1 VNQVILFLPPWHKFE
16 TAAAERVR
24 CGEVPAWPGELREM
38 ASCDVQDADAT
49 AAVLTVPED
58 LALFIA
64 SFLGGETL
72 ARLEATSKACRSLYA
87 NEAAWEACVRAR
99 WHDPRWLDVPADY
112 IYAATNE
119 ALDSLR
125 RARRGSKKPRVH
137 PKQCGASSWASAY
150 RELHRRNAPPRS
162 WLTPRHAKV
171 VARGRQGAV
180 SAWALV
186 RHTPDCRCVD
196 GSVTLRVVVQN
207 TGTGTLSLHSGWN
220 AFSLSWLVAEAN
232 DNANA
237 ILRAAGAREL
247 QGREHARAVPRTGT
261 ILNVERIARGHERMT
276 FPTDV
281 MNRSWLQPL
290 EWVATEVRV
299 ATGDCVHEHDFLER
313 AIQLGVK
320 STAGY
325 LKLPFIDDATVHRMY
340 SELPG
345 GYVML
350 SDGV

>member
-1 VNQVILFLPPWHKFE
+1 MRDGAGEMDLSE
-16 TAAAERVR
+16 TPQTT
-24 CGEVPAWPGELREM
+24 CL
-38 ASCDVQDADAT
+38 DI
-49 AAVLTVPED
+49 PED
-58 LALFIA
+58 LALYIA
-64 SFLGGETL
+64 SCLGGEVL

-87 NEAAWEACVRAR
+87 NEVAWEACVRAR
-99 WHDPRWLDVPADY
+99 WHDPRWLEVPGDCFDVRP
-112 IYAATNE
+112 
-119 ALDSLR
+119 
-125 RARRGSKKPRVH
+125 ARRRSKASKPRVT
-137 PKQCGASSWASAY
+137 PKQCGASSWAAAY

-171 VARGRQGAV
+171 VARGRQGAA

-186 RHTPDCRCVD
+186 RHTPDCRCID
-196 GSVTLRVVVQN
+196 GAVTLRVIVQN
-207 TGTGTLSLHSGWN
+207 TGSDTLRVERGWN

-281 MNRSWLQPL
+281 MNCSWLQPL
-290 EWVATEVRV
+290 EWVATEVHV
-299 ATGDCVHEHDFLER
+299 ATEDCVHEHDFLER

>member
-1 VNQVILFLPPWHKFE
+1 MS
-16 TAAAERVR
+16 AEMPQTT
-24 CGEVPAWPGELREM
+24 CL
-38 ASCDVQDADAT
+38 DI
-49 AAVLTVPED
+49 PED
-58 LALFIA
+58 LALYIA
-64 SFLGGETL
+64 SYLGGEAL
-72 ARLEATSKACRSLYA
+72 ARLEATSKACSSLYT
-87 NEAAWEACVRAR
+87 NEVAWEACVRAR
-99 WHDPRWLDVPADY
+99 WHDPRWLDVPMDY
-112 IYAATNE
+112 FASVQE
-119 ALDSLR
+119 WKSLLP
-125 RARRGSKKPRVH
+125 ARRRCKATKPRVT
-137 PKQCGASSWASAY
+137 PKQCGANSWSAAY

-171 VARGRQGAV
+171 VARCRQGAV

-281 MNRSWLQPL
+281 MNCSWLQPL
-290 EWVATEVRV
+290 EWVATEVHV
-299 ATGDCVHEHDFLER
+299 ATEDCVHEHDFLER

>member
-1 VNQVILFLPPWHKFE
+1 MAHTQQSCYLPALTQF
-16 TAAAERVR
+16 
-24 CGEVPAWPGELREM
+24 ELRDGAGEM
-38 ASCDVQDADAT
+38 DLSETPQTTCLDI
-49 AAVLTVPED
+49 PED
-58 LALFIA
+58 LALYIA
-64 SFLGGETL
+64 SYLGGETL
-72 ARLEATSKACRSLYA
+72 ARLEATSRACRSLYA
-87 NEAAWEACVRAR
+87 NEVAWEACVRAR
-99 WHDPRWLDVPADY
+99 WHDPRWLDVPVDCSG
-112 IYAATNE
+112 
-119 ALDSLR
+119 LDVR
-125 RARRGSKKPRVH
+125 PARRRRPSKPRVT
-137 PKQCGASSWASAY
+137 PKQCGASSWAAAY

-171 VARGRQGAV
+171 VARGRQGAA

-186 RHTPDCRCVD
+186 RHTPDCRCID
-196 GSVTLRVVVQN
+196 GAVTLRVIVQN
-207 TGTGTLSLHSGWN
+207 TGADTLRIERGWN

-261 ILNVERIARGHERMT
+261 ILDVERIARGHERMT

>member
-1 VNQVILFLPPWHKFE
+1 LPALTQF
-16 TAAAERVR
+16 
-24 CGEVPAWPGELREM
+24 ELRDGAGEM
-38 ASCDVQDADAT
+38 DLSETPQTTCLDI
-49 AAVLTVPED
+49 PED
-58 LALFIA
+58 LALYIA
-64 SFLGGETL
+64 SYLGGEAL
-72 ARLEATSKACRSLYA
+72 ARLEATSRACGSLYA

-99 WHDPRWLDVPADY
+99 WHDPRWLDVPMDY
-112 IYAATNE
+112 YRAATNE

-137 PKQCGASSWASAY
+137 PKQCGASSWSSAY

-171 VARGRQGAV
+171 VARGRQGAC
-180 SAWALV
+180 SAWVLV
-186 RHTPDCRCVD
+186 QHTPDCRCVD
-196 GSVTLRVVVQN
+196 GTVTLRVLVQN
-207 TGTGTLSLHSGWN
+207 TGADTLRVDTGWD

-281 MNRSWLQPL
+281 LSYCSWLQPL
-290 EWVATEVRV
+290 EWVAMEIKV
-299 ATGDCVHEHDFLER
+299 ATEDCVHEHDFLER
-313 AIQLGVK
+313 AIQLCVK
-320 STAGY
+320 ARCVKARDCSAVAHPSTGIY
-325 LKLPFIDDATVHRMY
+325 LKLPFIDASVVHRMY

>member
-1 VNQVILFLPPWHKFE
+1 MI
-16 TAAAERVR
+16 
-24 CGEVPAWPGELREM
+24 
-38 ASCDVQDADAT
+38 
-49 AAVLTVPED
+49 
-58 LALFIA
+58 
-64 SFLGGETL
+64 
-72 ARLEATSKACRSLYA
+72 
-87 NEAAWEACVRAR
+87 
-99 WHDPRWLDVPADY
+99 
-112 IYAATNE
+112 
-119 ALDSLR
+119 
-125 RARRGSKKPRVH
+125 
-137 PKQCGASSWASAY
+137 
-150 RELHRRNAPPRS
+150 
-162 WLTPRHAKV
+162 
-171 VARGRQGAV
+171 
-180 SAWALV
+180 
-186 RHTPDCRCVD
+186 
-196 GSVTLRVVVQN
+196 VQN
-207 TGTGTLSLHSGWN
+207 TGADTLRVERGWN

-281 MNRSWLQPL
+281 MNCSWLQPL
-290 EWVATEVRV
+290 EWVATEVHV
-299 ATGDCVHEHDFLER
+299 ATEDCVHEHDFLER

>member
-1 VNQVILFLPPWHKFE
+1 M
-16 TAAAERVR
+16 R
-24 CGEVPAWPGELREM
+24 CGEVPAWPGELRDM
-38 ASCDVQDADAT
+38 ASSVVPDGDAT
-49 AAVLTVPED
+49 AAVLAVPED

-87 NEAAWEACVRAR
+87 NEVAWEACVRAR
-99 WHDPRWLDVPADY
+99 WHDPRWLDVPVDCSG
-112 IYAATNE
+112 
-119 ALDSLR
+119 LDVR
-125 RARRGSKKPRVH
+125 PARRRRPSKPRVT
-137 PKQCGASSWASAY
+137 PKQCGASSWAAAY

-171 VARGRQGAV
+171 VARGRQGAA

-186 RHTPDCRCVD
+186 RHTPDCRCID
-196 GSVTLRVVVQN
+196 GAVTLRVIVQN
-207 TGTGTLSLHSGWN
+207 TGSDTLRVERGWN

-261 ILNVERIARGHERMT
+261 ILDVERIARGHERMT

-281 MNRSWLQPL
+281 MNCSWLQPL
-290 EWVATEVRV
+290 EWVAMEVHV
-299 ATGDCVHEHDFLER
+299 ATEDCVHEHDFLER

>member
-1 VNQVILFLPPWHKFE
+1 MNGRDLSE
-16 TAAAERVR
+16 TPQTT
-24 CGEVPAWPGELREM
+24 CL
-38 ASCDVQDADAT
+38 DI
-49 AAVLTVPED
+49 PED
-58 LALFIA
+58 LALYIA
-64 SFLGGETL
+64 SYLGGETL
-72 ARLEATSKACRSLYA
+72 ARLEATSRACRSLYA
-87 NEAAWEACVRAR
+87 NEVAWEACVRAR
-99 WHDPRWLDVPADY
+99 WHDPRWLDVPVDCSG
-112 IYAATNE
+112 
-119 ALDSLR
+119 LDVR
-125 RARRGSKKPRVH
+125 PARRRRPSKPRVT
-137 PKQCGASSWASAY
+137 PKQCGASSWAAAY

-171 VARGRQGAV
+171 VARGRQGAA

-186 RHTPDCRCVD
+186 RHTPDCRCID
-196 GSVTLRVVVQN
+196 GTVTLRVIVQN
-207 TGTGTLSLHSGWN
+207 TGADTLRVERGWN

-281 MNRSWLQPL
+281 MNCSWLQPL
-290 EWVATEVRV
+290 EWVAMEVHV
-299 ATGDCVHEHDFLER
+299 ATEDCVHEHDFLER

>member
-1 VNQVILFLPPWHKFE
+1 MPVW
-16 TAAAERVR
+16 
-24 CGEVPAWPGELREM
+24 CGEVPAWPGELRAM
-38 ASCDVQDADAT
+38 ASCDITDGDAN
-49 AAVLTVPED
+49 AAVLAVPED
-58 LALFIA
+58 LALYIA
-64 SFLGGETL
+64 SYLGGEAL
-72 ARLEATSKACRSLYA
+72 ARLEASSKACRSLYA

-99 WHDPRWLDVPADY
+99 WHDPRWLDVPMDY
-112 IYAATNE
+112 YRAATNE
-119 ALDSLR
+119 VLDSLR
-125 RARRGSKKPRVH
+125 RARRSSKKPRVH
-137 PKQCGASSWASAY
+137 PKQCGASSWSAAY

-171 VARGRQGAV
+171 VARGRQGAC
-180 SAWALV
+180 SAWVLV
-186 RHTPDCRCVD
+186 QHTPDCRCVD

-207 TGTGTLSLHSGWN
+207 TGADRVRVVTDDC
-220 AFSLSWLVAEAN
+220 SLSWLVAEAN

-247 QGREHARAVPRTGT
+247 QGREHVAVPRTGT
-261 ILNVERIARGHERMT
+261 ILECRQVARGHERRT
-276 FPTDV
+276 FLTDHLGK
-281 MNRSWLQPL
+281 SWLEPL
-290 EWVATEVRV
+290 EWVAMEVRV
-299 ATGDCVHEHDFLER
+299 ATADCVHEHDFLER

>member
-1 VNQVILFLPPWHKFE
+1 MSAE
-16 TAAAERVR
+16 TPQTT
-24 CGEVPAWPGELREM
+24 CL
-38 ASCDVQDADAT
+38 DI
-49 AAVLTVPED
+49 PED

-64 SFLGGETL
+64 SFLGGEAL

-87 NEAAWEACVRAR
+87 NEVAWEACVRAR
-99 WHDPRWLDVPADY
+99 WHDPRWLEVPGDCFDVRP
-112 IYAATNE
+112 
-119 ALDSLR
+119 
-125 RARRGSKKPRVH
+125 ARRRSKASKPRVT
-137 PKQCGASSWASAY
+137 PKQCGASSWAAAY

-171 VARGRQGAV
+171 VARGRQGAA

-186 RHTPDCRCVD
+186 RHTPDCRCID
-196 GSVTLRVVVQN
+196 GTVTLRVIVQN
-207 TGTGTLSLHSGWN
+207 TGADTLRIERGWN

-261 ILNVERIARGHERMT
+261 ILNVERIARGHERMS

-281 MNRSWLQPL
+281 MNCSWLQPL
-290 EWVATEVRV
+290 EWVATEVHV
-299 ATGDCVHEHDFLER
+299 ATEDCVHEHDFLER

>member
-1 VNQVILFLPPWHKFE
+1 MNGIDLSE
-16 TAAAERVR
+16 TPQTT
-24 CGEVPAWPGELREM
+24 CL
-38 ASCDVQDADAT
+38 DI
-49 AAVLTVPED
+49 PED
-58 LALFIA
+58 LALYIA
-64 SFLGGETL
+64 SYLGGEAL

-87 NEAAWEACVRAR
+87 NEVAWEACVRAR
-99 WHDPRWLDVPADY
+99 WHDPRWLDVPIDY
-112 IYAATNE
+112 FSAATR
-119 ALDSLR
+119 DFVQVSLQSAR
-125 RARRGSKKPRVH
+125 RARRRSKASKPRVT
-137 PKQCGASSWASAY
+137 PKQCGANSWSAAY

-171 VARGRQGAV
+171 VARGRQGAC
-180 SAWALV
+180 SAWVLLQ
-186 RHTPDCRCVD
+186 HTPDCRCVD
-196 GSVTLRVVVQN
+196 GTVTLRVVVQN
-207 TGTGTLSLHSGWN
+207 TG
-220 AFSLSWLVAEAN
+220 AADIVRVEVDDCSLSWLVAEAN

-281 MNRSWLQPL
+281 MNCSWLQPL
-290 EWVATEVRV
+290 EWVATEVHV
-299 ATGDCVHEHDFLER
+299 ATEDCVHEHDFLER

>member
-1 VNQVILFLPPWHKFE
+1 MNGRDLPE
-16 TAAAERVR
+16 TPQTT
-24 CGEVPAWPGELREM
+24 CL
-38 ASCDVQDADAT
+38 DI
-49 AAVLTVPED
+49 PED
-58 LALFIA
+58 MALYIA
-64 SFLGGETL
+64 SYLGGEAL
-72 ARLEATSKACRSLYA
+72 ARLEATSKACGSLYA
-87 NEAAWEACVRAR
+87 NEVAWEACVRAR
-99 WHDPRWLDVPADY
+99 WHDPRWLSVPEDCSGLDVRP
-112 IYAATNE
+112 
-119 ALDSLR
+119 
-125 RARRGSKKPRVH
+125 ARRRRPTKPRVT
-137 PKQCGASSWASAY
+137 PKQCGASSWSSAY

-171 VARGRQGAV
+171 VARGRQGAC
-180 SAWALV
+180 SAWVLV
-186 RHTPDCRCVD
+186 QHTPDCRCVD
-196 GSVTLRVVVQN
+196 GTVTLRVVVQN
-207 TGTGTLSLHSGWN
+207 TG
-220 AFSLSWLVAEAN
+220 AADIVRVEVDDCSLSWLVAETN

-281 MNRSWLQPL
+281 MNCSWLQPL
-290 EWVATEVRV
+290 EWVAMEVHV
-299 ATGDCVHEHDFLER
+299 ATEDCVHEHDFLER

>member
-1 VNQVILFLPPWHKFE
+1 
-16 TAAAERVR
+16 
-24 CGEVPAWPGELREM
+24 M
-38 ASCDVQDADAT
+38 ASSIVPDGDAT
-49 AAVLTVPED
+49 AAVLAVPED

-87 NEAAWEACVRAR
+87 NEVAWEACVRAR
-99 WHDPRWLDVPADY
+99 WHDPRWLDVPVDCSG
-112 IYAATNE
+112 
-119 ALDSLR
+119 LDVR
-125 RARRGSKKPRVH
+125 PARRRRPSKPRVT
-137 PKQCGASSWASAY
+137 PKQCGASSWAAAY

-171 VARGRQGAV
+171 VARGRQGAA

-186 RHTPDCRCVD
+186 RHTPDCRCID
-196 GSVTLRVVVQN
+196 GAVTLRVIVQN
-207 TGTGTLSLHSGWN
+207 TGSDTLRVERGWN

-281 MNRSWLQPL
+281 MNCSWLQPL
-290 EWVATEVRV
+290 EWVATEVHV
-299 ATGDCVHEHDFLER
+299 ATEDCVHEHDFLER

>member
-1 VNQVILFLPPWHKFE
+1 MSAE
-16 TAAAERVR
+16 TPQTT
-24 CGEVPAWPGELREM
+24 CL
-38 ASCDVQDADAT
+38 DI
-49 AAVLTVPED
+49 PED
-58 LALFIA
+58 LALYIA
-64 SFLGGETL
+64 SYLGGEAL
-72 ARLEATSKACRSLYA
+72 ARLGAGSKACGSLYA

-99 WHDPRWLDVPADY
+99 CHDPRWLDVPMDY
-112 IYAATNE
+112 CRAATNE
-119 ALDSLR
+119 VLDSLR
-125 RARRGSKKPRVH
+125 RARRSSKKPRVH
-137 PKQCGASSWASAY
+137 PKQCGASSWSAAY

-171 VARGRQGAV
+171 VARGRQGAC
-180 SAWALV
+180 SAWV
-186 RHTPDCRCVD
+186 TVQHTPDCRCVD
-196 GSVTLRVVVQN
+196 GAVTLRVVVQN
-207 TGTGTLSLHSGWN
+207 TG
-220 AFSLSWLVAEAN
+220 ADRVRVAVDDCSLSWLVAETN

-247 QGREHARAVPRTGT
+247 QGREHAVAVPRTGT

-281 MNRSWLQPL
+281 MNCSWLQPL
-290 EWVATEVRV
+290 EWVATEVHV
-299 ATGDCVHEHDFLER
+299 ATEDCVHEHDFLER

>member
-1 VNQVILFLPPWHKFE
+1 
-16 TAAAERVR
+16 
-24 CGEVPAWPGELREM
+24 M
-38 ASCDVQDADAT
+38 D
-49 AAVLTVPED
+49 
-58 LALFIA
+58 
-64 SFLGGETL
+64 
-72 ARLEATSKACRSLYA
+72 
-87 NEAAWEACVRAR
+87 
-99 WHDPRWLDVPADY
+99 
-112 IYAATNE
+112 
-119 ALDSLR
+119 
-125 RARRGSKKPRVH
+125 
-137 PKQCGASSWASAY
+137 
-150 RELHRRNAPPRS
+150 
-162 WLTPRHAKV
+162 
-171 VARGRQGAV
+171 
-180 SAWALV
+180 
-186 RHTPDCRCVD
+186 DC
-196 GSVTLRVVVQN
+196 
-207 TGTGTLSLHSGWN
+207 
-220 AFSLSWLVAEAN
+220 SLSWLVAETN

-281 MNRSWLQPL
+281 MNCSWLQPL
-290 EWVATEVRV
+290 EWVATEVHV
-299 ATGDCVHEHDFLER
+299 ATEDCVHEHDFLER

>member
-1 VNQVILFLPPWHKFE
+1 MNGIDLSE
-16 TAAAERVR
+16 TPQTT
-24 CGEVPAWPGELREM
+24 CL
-38 ASCDVQDADAT
+38 DI
-49 AAVLTVPED
+49 PED
-58 LALFIA
+58 LALYIA
-64 SFLGGETL
+64 SYLGGEAL

-87 NEAAWEACVRAR
+87 NEVAWEACVRAR
-99 WHDPRWLDVPADY
+99 WHDPRWLDVPVDCSG
-112 IYAATNE
+112 
-119 ALDSLR
+119 LDVR
-125 RARRGSKKPRVH
+125 PARRRRPSKPRVT
-137 PKQCGASSWASAY
+137 PKQCGASSWAAAY

-171 VARGRQGAV
+171 VARGRQGAA

-186 RHTPDCRCVD
+186 RHTPDCRCID
-196 GSVTLRVVVQN
+196 GTVTLRVIVQN
-207 TGTGTLSLHSGWN
+207 TGSDTLRVERGWN

-281 MNRSWLQPL
+281 MNCSWLQPL
-290 EWVATEVRV
+290 EWVAMEVHV
-299 ATGDCVHEHDFLER
+299 ATEDCVHEHDFLER

>member
-1 VNQVILFLPPWHKFE
+1 MSAE
-16 TAAAERVR
+16 TPQTT
-24 CGEVPAWPGELREM
+24 CL
-38 ASCDVQDADAT
+38 DI
-49 AAVLTVPED
+49 PED
-58 LALFIA
+58 LALYIA
-64 SFLGGETL
+64 SYLGGEAL
-72 ARLEATSKACRSLYA
+72 ARLGAASKACGSLYA

-99 WHDPRWLDVPADY
+99 WHDPRWLDVPTDY
-112 IYAATNE
+112 NE

-125 RARRGSKKPRVH
+125 RARRRSKATKPRVT
-137 PKQCGASSWASAY
+137 PKQCGANSWSAAY

-171 VARGRQGAV
+171 VARGRQGAL

-196 GSVTLRVVVQN
+196 GTVTLRVLVQN
-207 TGTGTLSLHSGWN
+207 TGTGTLRVDSGWD
-220 AFSLSWLVAEAN
+220 AFSMSWLVAETN

-247 QGREHARAVPRTGT
+247 QGREHAVAVPRTGT

-281 MNRSWLQPL
+281 LSYCSWLQPL
-290 EWVATEVRV
+290 EWVAMEIKV
-299 ATGDCVHEHDFLER
+299 ATEDCVHEHDFLER
-313 AIQLGVK
+313 AIQLCVK
-320 STAGY
+320 ARDCSTVAHPATGLY
-325 LKLPFIDDATVHRMY
+325 LKLAFIDDATVHRMY

>member
-1 VNQVILFLPPWHKFE
+1 M
-16 TAAAERVR
+16 R

-38 ASCDVQDADAT
+38 ASCATPDGDAT
-49 AAVLTVPED
+49 AAVLAVPED
-58 LALFIA
+58 LALYIA

-171 VARGRQGAV
+171 VARGRQGAC
-180 SAWALV
+180 SAWVLV
-186 RHTPDCRCVD
+186 QHTPDCRCVD
-196 GSVTLRVVVQN
+196 GTVTLRVVIQN
-207 TGTGTLSLHSGWN
+207 TG
-220 AFSLSWLVAEAN
+220 AADIVRVEVDDCSLSWLVAEAN

-281 MNRSWLQPL
+281 MNCSWLQPL

>member
-1 VNQVILFLPPWHKFE
+1 MSAE
-16 TAAAERVR
+16 TPQTT
-24 CGEVPAWPGELREM
+24 CL
-38 ASCDVQDADAT
+38 DI
-49 AAVLTVPED
+49 PED

-64 SFLGGETL
+64 SFLGGEAL

-87 NEAAWEACVRAR
+87 NEVAWEACVRAR
-99 WHDPRWLDVPADY
+99 WHDPRWLEVPGDCFDVRP
-112 IYAATNE
+112 
-119 ALDSLR
+119 
-125 RARRGSKKPRVH
+125 ARRRSKASKPRVT
-137 PKQCGASSWASAY
+137 PKQCGASSWAAAY

-171 VARGRQGAV
+171 VARGRQGAA

-186 RHTPDCRCVD
+186 RHAPDCRCID
-196 GSVTLRVVVQN
+196 GTVTLRVIVQN
-207 TGTGTLSLHSGWN
+207 TGADTVRVDTGWN
-220 AFSLSWLVAEAN
+220 ALSLSWLVADAN

-281 MNRSWLQPL
+281 MNCSWLQPL
-290 EWVATEVRV
+290 EWVATEVHV
-299 ATGDCVHEHDFLER
+299 ATEDCVHEHDFLER

-325 LKLPFIDDATVHRMY
+325 LKLPFIDASVVHRMY